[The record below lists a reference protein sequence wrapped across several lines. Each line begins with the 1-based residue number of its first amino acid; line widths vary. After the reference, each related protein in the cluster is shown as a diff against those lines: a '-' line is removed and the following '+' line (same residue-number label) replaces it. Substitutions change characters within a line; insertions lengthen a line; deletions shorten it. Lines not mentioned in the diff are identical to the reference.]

1 MSKKFQWNPLTNSLE
16 DRNNPSP
23 HISSADAKKNDPT
36 AGAVYTSSLDQVAYP
51 KAGTSPGEI
60 AVAKKLSNNEERRKK
75 TLMKAWGLEDPKDPS
90 ITKEDF
96 QKETPRYRKHLADI
110 IAADQQTIFYNKDTG
125 GWKDKFDQERKPE
138 EVLKEQNEIQK
149 RYDSIFTPKEQEE
162 YQQSLIKPVQRKR
175 NEFQKKKI
183 ENCNKQNRKYPKV
196 NNEMSRKE
204 ETKQPEAS
212 NNSFM
217 VNELKQLAKIRLEN
231 QKLEHKFNEIM
242 KPQPDP
248 DMSKG
253 IASVDGVE
261 GFKKTVDFADSKWRN
276 KRNNRTNN
284 GINTI
289 LGEPK

>member
-1 MSKKFQWNPLTNSLE
+1 MTNSLE

-23 HISSADAKKNDPT
+23 HISSADAKKNGPT
-36 AGAVYTSSLDQVAYP
+36 AGAVYTSTLDQAASP
-51 KAGTSPGEI
+51 KAECLPGEI
-60 AVAKKLSNNEERRKK
+60 VAAKKLSNNEERRKK
-75 TLMKAWGLEDPKDPS
+75 TLMKAWGLENPKDPS

-110 IAADQQTIFYNKDTG
+110 IARDQQTIFYNKDTG
-125 GWKDKFDQERKPE
+125 GWKDKWDKERKPE

-162 YQQSLIKPVQRKR
+162 YQASLIKPVQRKR

-183 ENCNKQNRKYPKV
+183 ENYNKQNRKYPKV
-196 NNEMSRKE
+196 NNKMPREE

-217 VNELKQLAKIRLEN
+217 INELQQLAKLRLED

-242 KPQPDP
+242 KPQRDP
-248 DMSKG
+248 DVDKG
-253 IASVDGVE
+253 IASVDGVDV
-261 GFKKTVDFADSKWRN
+261 FKKTVDFADSKWRN
-276 KRNNRTNN
+276 KRNNRTNY
-284 GINTI
+284 GLNTI

>member
-36 AGAVYTSSLDQVAYP
+36 AGAVYTSKLDQVSYP

-60 AVAKKLSNNEERRKK
+60 AVAKKLSNEERRKK

-183 ENCNKQNRKYPKV
+183 ENYNKQNRKYPKV
-196 NNEMSRKE
+196 NNEMPRKE

-261 GFKKTVDFADSKWRN
+261 GFKDTVDFADSKWRN
-276 KRNNRTNN
+276 KRNNRTNY
-284 GINTI
+284 GLNTI

>member
-1 MSKKFQWNPLTNSLE
+1 MTRYQWNPLTNSLE

-75 TLMKAWGLEDPKDPS
+75 TLMKAWGLTDPKDPPV
-90 ITKEDF
+90 TAKDW
-96 QKETPRYRKHLADI
+96 KNETPRYRKHLADI
-110 IAADQQTIFYNKDTG
+110 IAGDQQTIF
-125 GWKDKFDQERKPE
+125 WKDQRWVDKWDKERKPE
-138 EVLKEQNEIQK
+138 DVLKEQNEIQK

-175 NEFQKKKI
+175 NEFQKKRI
-183 ENCNKQNRKYPKV
+183 DNYNKQNRKYPKV
-196 NNEMSRKE
+196 NSKMPREE

-217 VNELKQLAKIRLEN
+217 INELEQLAKIRLED

-242 KPQPDP
+242 KPQRDP
-248 DMSKG
+248 DMDLG

-261 GFKKTVDFADSKWRN
+261 DFKKTVDLAKSKWR
-276 KRNNRTNN
+276 
-284 GINTI
+284 
-289 LGEPK
+289 PK